1 MERVVL
7 LDEDGRAVGTTDK
20 ATVHHAETPLHLAF
34 SCYLFN
40 PRGELLLTQRALS
53 KRTWPGVWTNTC
65 CGHPA
70 PAESPR
76 DAVLRRL
83 SDELGLL
90 LSHVDLVL
98 PGFRYRA
105 VMGNG
110 VVENEMC
117 PVFRAIADV
126 TPQPNPDEVEAT
138 RWVSWAELA
147 DGVRAGSAEISPWA
161 ALQIQELARLG
172 PDPAVWP
179 VGDPVQLPPAAREP
193 LSAGA

>member
-7 LDEDGRAVGTTDK
+7 LDEGGRAAGTADK
-20 ATVHHAETPLHLAF
+20 ATVHHEDTPLHLAF

-40 PRGELLLTQRALS
+40 ERGELMLTQRALS

-70 PAESPR
+70 PGETPH

-83 SDELGLL
+83 GEELGLRIE
-90 LSHVDLVL
+90 HIELVL
-98 PGFRYRA
+98 PRFRYRA

-117 PVFRAIADV
+117 PVFRAVAEPV
-126 TPQPNPDEVEAT
+126 PAPNPAEVEDT
-138 RWVSWAELA
+138 RWVPWTGLVEQVRDGGA
-147 DGVRAGSAEISPWA
+147 DISPWA
-161 ALQIQELARLG
+161 ALQITELAELG
-172 PDPAVWP
+172 PDPLAWP
-179 VGDPVQLPPAAREP
+179 TGDAAELPTAAREP
-193 LSAGA
+193 TTA